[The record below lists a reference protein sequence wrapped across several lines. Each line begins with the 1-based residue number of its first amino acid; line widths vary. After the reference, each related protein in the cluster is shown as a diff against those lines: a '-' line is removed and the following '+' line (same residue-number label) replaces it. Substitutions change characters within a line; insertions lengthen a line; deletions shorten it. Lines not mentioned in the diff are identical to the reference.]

1 MTTWRIPPESIQE
14 FVGPLTVT
22 ANGTPTTAYKLAVVE
37 YGSRPTTWED
47 PVLHPDNAVA
57 GLGVIV
63 GVGSSHLL
71 VAGHAYLIWVQID
84 LGVSEPVLDDVGLIL
99 AI

>member
-1 MTTWRIPPESIQE
+1 MTTWRVPVESE
-14 FVGPLTVT
+14 NEWVGALVVT
-22 ANGTPTTAYKLAVVE
+22 ANGSPTTTYKVAVVE
-37 YGSRPTTWED
+37 YGSRPTAWEN
-47 PVLHPDNAVA
+47 PVTHPDNAVA
-57 GLGVIV
+57 GLGVVV
-63 GVGSSHLL
+63 GVGSAHLL